1 MRAGLRKE
9 GLPAYTWAA
18 VLRLF
23 SRCFCFNIEPHPFSF
38 ASFVCLT
45 SSLWLLVPSF
55 SSTDIHCTLVHFFY
69 TCAMCLLKSLFLNSL
84 FLWTHLCI
92 SVCLQYTWAHERACC
107 ILAQLKILAFCRF
120 SPETCSPPTPWPAAC
135 PTYPTFHKIFIIGLV
150 DIIIIITRPSG
161 VSDMS
166 RGLYTSHTLLHSI
179 WHIMAIIIWKKLW
192 IHNSKDSFLQW
203 SFGAN

>member
-23 SRCFCFNIEPHPFSF
+23 SRCFCFNITLSLLLH
-38 ASFVCLT
+38 SFVCLTQEAT

-55 SSTDIHCTLVHFFY
+55 SSTDIHCTLVHLFY
-69 TCAMCLLKSLFLNSL
+69 TCAMCLLKSLFLNLL
-84 FLWTHLCI
+84 FFWTHLCI

-107 ILAQLKILAFCRF
+107 ILAHLKILAFCRF
-120 SPETCSPPTPWPAAC
+120 SPETCSPPTPWPAC

-161 VSDMS
+161 ISDRS
-166 RGLYTSHTLLHSI
+166 RSSHTLLHSI

-192 IHNSKDSFLQW
+192 IQNPKDSFLQW